1 VIVVSHDERMIGVID
16 RIYQMIEGRIISHLS
31 RQSGKRKE
39 IKCMPDWSWFIA
51 AFVVYIVSV
60 RWVLP
65 RFGVPA

>member
-1 VIVVSHDERMIGVID
+1 
-16 RIYQMIEGRIISHLS
+16 MIEGRIISHLS